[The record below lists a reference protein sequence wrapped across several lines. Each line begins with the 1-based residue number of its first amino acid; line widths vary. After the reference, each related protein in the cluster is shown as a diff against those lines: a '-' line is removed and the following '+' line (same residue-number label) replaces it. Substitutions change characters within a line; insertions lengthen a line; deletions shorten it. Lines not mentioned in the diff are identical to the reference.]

1 MKYSFSGLLILLLFS
16 CASVNVNYDYDSQI
30 DFSKYKT
37 YNYYADME
45 TGLSALDTKRLLD
58 ILDEM
63 MASKGLVLAE
73 NSDFFV
79 NIQSEEYQNNQRNAV
94 GVGIGGGG
102 RNVGGGISVGIPVG
116 QSGLN
121 RQLVFDF
128 VDNDTGLFWQAVAES
143 SYNPNASPEKRE
155 ANLRA
160 IVTKVLAGYP
170 PK

>member
-16 CASVNVNYDYDSQI
+16 CASVNVNYDYDSQV

>member
-16 CASVNVNYDYDSQI
+16 CASVNVNYDYDSQV

-160 IVTKVLAGYP
+160 IVSKVLAGYP